1 MKDLFSRRQAVAGM
15 GAVIFCAGVATHA
28 EKPKGNAKRESDAD
42 LPRLAEHGFWD
53 YTTPYTGGM
62 EKFARDDYMRLLDDM
77 ADARMNSLMICVKW
91 LTTGYRSRLPFLDQL
106 EGNIMIESDNRLLH
120 QVIEAAAARSIR
132 VWLGAVVS
140 IHVVAEYGG
149 RPYQIHDRLPGNM
162 PIVPFGMYDPD
173 MPEFTERAVAI
184 AEELVELFP
193 GIHGLEIELEFCG
206 RESPHR
212 IAPYEAWARE
222 TGRKPFAEL
231 GHPFNP
237 RVFDVP
243 EWRDYTTHRRI
254 EVLHAIESAVRS
266 KGFKGNLAT
275 IFENSAIQYAVGME
289 VNLRMFRQQCPNW
302 IGITYEHDKWNHRY
316 ANMDLNVATPKEL
329 GITVYNLPRG
339 VMTWCD
345 QWPMPMSIEE
355 HWRMDIEDIRLF
367 RPDGVWWFGAGT
379 KSEGAHASLSR
390 LREMGFTSGEA
401 ARRALLTL
409 LAKAR

>member
-1 MKDLFSRRQAVAGM
+1 MKSGLFSRREAIASISAAFVA
-15 GAVIFCAGVATHA
+15 ANARADDR
-28 EKPKGNAKRESDAD
+28 KPAS
-42 LPRLAEHGFWD
+42 LAEHGFWD

-62 EKFARDDYMRLLDDM
+62 EAFERDDYMRLLDDM
-77 ADARMNSLMICVKW
+77 AEARMNSLMICIKW

-106 EGNIMIESDNRLLH
+106 NGNIMIESDNRLLRD
-120 QVIEAAAARSIR
+120 VIEAASARSIK

-140 IHVVAEYGG
+140 IHVLENYGG
-149 RPYQIHDRLPGNM
+149 NPYAVHDKLPGNM

-184 AEELVELFP
+184 AEEIVELFP
-193 GIHGLEIELEFCG
+193 GIYGLEIELENCG

-212 IAPYEAWARE
+212 IAPYEAWAKE
-222 TGRKPFAEL
+222 NDRKPFAEL

-254 EVLHAIESAVRS
+254 EVLHAIESAVRA
-266 KGFKGNLAT
+266 KGFEGQLST
-275 IFENSAIQYAVGME
+275 IFENSGIQYAVGME
-289 VNLRMFRQQCPNW
+289 VNLRVFREQCPSW

-316 ANMDLNVATPKEL
+316 GNMDLNVATPKEL

-339 VMTWCD
+339 VMTWSD
-345 QWPMPMSIEE
+345 YWPMPIPIKDN
-355 HWRMDIEDIRLF
+355 WRMDIEDIQLF

-379 KSEGAHASLSR
+379 KNDGAHANLSR
-390 LREMGFTSGEA
+390 LREMGFESGED
-401 ARRALLTL
+401 ARRALLRL
-409 LAKAR
+409 LAQAGL